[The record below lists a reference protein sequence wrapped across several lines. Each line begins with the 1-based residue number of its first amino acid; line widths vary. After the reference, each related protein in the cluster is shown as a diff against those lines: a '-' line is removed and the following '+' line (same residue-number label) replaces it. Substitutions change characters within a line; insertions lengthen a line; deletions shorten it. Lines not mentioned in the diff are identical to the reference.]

1 MDVGGAAGSGSPRRF
16 DLADRDWVPVGGARQ
31 HLNLLT
37 GPGPRITLPQQLL
50 SKPSSVWLQRSPH
63 ERRQHIDH
71 DTLLSSMEKQAS
83 TNSPDYA
90 ALAYTDGLSHSAIR
104 AHSGIIRRS
113 A

>member
-1 MDVGGAAGSGSPRRF
+1 MGNEA
-16 DLADRDWVPVGGARQ
+16 
-31 HLNLLT
+31 NLLT

-50 SKPSSVWLQRSPH
+50 SEPSSVWLQRSPH
-63 ERRQHIDH
+63 ERRQHLDH

-90 ALAYTDGLSHSAIR
+90 ALANTDGLSHSGIR
-104 AHSGIIRRS
+104 AHIGIIRRS